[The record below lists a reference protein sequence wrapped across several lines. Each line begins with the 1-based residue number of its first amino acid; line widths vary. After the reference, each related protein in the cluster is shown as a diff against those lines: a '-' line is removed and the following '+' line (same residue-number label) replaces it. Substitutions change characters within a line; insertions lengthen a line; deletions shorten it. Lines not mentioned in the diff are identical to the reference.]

1 MPITVKCHSKHRN
14 LLGCSFEIHPII
26 LYIGSF
32 CHLSYIL
39 LFILVVLAFSIKK
52 GLHFYFS
59 RNKSPK
65 KKQAGS
71 PYKSMTFK
79 FLILVPASLIL
90 L

>member
-39 LFILVVLAFSIKK
+39 LFILVVLAIS
-52 GLHFYFS
+52 
-59 RNKSPK
+59 
-65 KKQAGS
+65 KKQDCIF
-71 PYKSMTFK
+71 TFPEINRQK
-79 FLILVPASLIL
+79 KNKLAAPINQ
-90 L
+90 